1 MATNNRMTIA
11 EVAEKAGVSR
21 TTVSHVISG
30 NRPVAAITREN
41 VERVIQE
48 LGYRPNGLARSLRI
62 QRTHTVALVIPDINN
77 PFYPVL
83 ARGLDDAMGEEY
95 RTLICNTDAARE
107 RELAFVADVFD
118 RKADGMVIVA
128 FQVGAQDLDDILRMY
143 VPVVSIGDN
152 IDDQRVDLVL
162 TDDEHGAYEATRYLL
177 DRGHRRIGLVGGA
190 EGPGPRRMAGYRRAL
205 AEVGVPF
212 HPELAVVG
220 RWTRK
225 GGEGGMRQL
234 LALDQRPDAVF
245 CANDLMAIG
254 AIDAARDAGLAIP
267 EDVAIVG
274 YDDIEAASMVTP
286 PLTTVTNPAY
296 EAGQTAG
303 RLLLERV
310 TNAYSGRRRR
320 VVLRSELIE
329 RQSA

>member
-1 MATNNRMTIA
+1 MPSNSRMTIA

-30 NRPVAAITREN
+30 NRPVAAMTREK
-41 VERVIQE
+41 VERVIRE
-48 LGYRPNGLARSLRI
+48 MGYRPNGLARSLRI
-62 QRTHTVALVIPDINN
+62 QRTHTIALVIPDINN

-83 ARGLDDAMGEEY
+83 ARGLDDVMGEEY
-95 RTLICNTDAARE
+95 RTLICNTDAIRE

-118 RKADGMVIVA
+118 RKVDGMVIVA
-128 FQVGAQDLDDILRMY
+128 FQIGAADLDDILGMN

-152 IDDQRVDLVL
+152 IDDQRVDIVL

-177 DRGHRRIGLVGGA
+177 DKGHRRVGLVGGA
-190 EGPGPRRMAGYRRAL
+190 ERPGLRRMAGYRRAL
-205 AEVGVPF
+205 DEIGIPF

-220 RWTRK
+220 GWTRQ
-225 GGEGGMRQL
+225 GGKEGMSQL
-234 LALDQRPDAVF
+234 LALDERPDAVF

-254 AIDAARDAGLAIP
+254 AIDAARHVGLAIP
-267 EDVAIVG
+267 DDIAIVG
-274 YDDIEAASMVTP
+274 YDDIEAAAMVTP
-286 PLTTVTNPAY
+286 PLTTITNPAY

-303 RLLLERV
+303 RLLLDRV
-310 TNAYSGRRRR
+310 TGAYGFRRRR

-329 RQSA
+329 RESA